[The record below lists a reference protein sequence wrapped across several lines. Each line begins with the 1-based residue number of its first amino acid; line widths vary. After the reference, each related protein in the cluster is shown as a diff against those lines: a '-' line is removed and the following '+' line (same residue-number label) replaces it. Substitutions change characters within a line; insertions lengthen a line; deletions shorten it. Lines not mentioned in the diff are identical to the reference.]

1 MLDFRDCFFQQ
12 FQQEV
17 IIFVIVL
24 IKRIITINDAIENF
38 IVDLKML
45 VNYDCCY
52 LIIVINEMI
61 AYIEKWVIKNQ
72 TKGFKMVVVIINYCW
87 RIAYQ

>member
-1 MLDFRDCFFQQ
+1 
-12 FQQEV
+12 
-17 IIFVIVL
+17 VL

-52 LIIVINEMI
+52 LIIVINEKI
-61 AYIEKWVIKNQ
+61 AYIEKWVIKN
-72 TKGFKMVVVIINYCW
+72 
-87 RIAYQ
+87 